1 MWVECRGALAAMSDR
16 FHILIVEDEP
26 LALDMLQA
34 MLNSEYHVQC
44 AATGAEAYA
53 CLSKSHID
61 LMLVDWQLPDCRGD
75 VLAEHAENSGIA
87 TILMSGDPAAIDALK
102 DRHRPYL
109 AKPFRAARV
118 LEAVRSALNRP

>member
-1 MWVECRGALAAMSDR
+1 MGDR

-26 LALDMLQA
+26 LILDVLQA
-34 MLNSEYHVQC
+34 VLNSEYHVQC

-61 LMLVDWQLPDCRGD
+61 LMLVDWHLPDCRGD
-75 VLAEHAENSGIA
+75 VLAEHAESSSVA

-102 DRHRPYL
+102 DRHRPHL
-109 AKPFRAARV
+109 AKPFGTARV
-118 LEAVRSALNRP
+118 LEAVRSALNHP